1 MKIAMPIWNER
12 ISPVFDVA
20 EKVLILDV
28 QNRTVRSRSE
38 RTLAQ
43 CDPFEKIGQLRADG
57 VEVLV
62 CGAISRPVTVYAE
75 AQGIRTIPFM
85 AGDIE
90 DVIKAYL
97 EGRLASPGFFMPG
110 CYGRGGRFRGSGGGR
125 GRGACFGGKRTM
137 M

>member
-1 MKIAMPIWNER
+1 MKIAIPIWNKR

-28 QNRTVRSRSE
+28 QNRIVRSRSE
-38 RTLAQ
+38 RTLEQ
-43 CDPFEKIGQLRADG
+43 RDPFEKVGQLRTDG
-57 VEVLV
+57 VKVLV

-75 AQGIRTIPFM
+75 AQGIRTIPFV

-97 EGRLASPGFFMPG
+97 EGRLASPGFLMPG
-110 CYGRGGRFRGSGGGR
+110 CYGRQRRFRGPGGGR
-125 GRGACFGGKRTM
+125 GMGARFGGRRSIM
-137 M
+137 

>member
-1 MKIAMPIWNER
+1 MPIWNER

-28 QNRTVRSRSE
+28 QNRIVRSRSE
-38 RTLAQ
+38 RTLEQ
-43 CDPFEKIGQLRADG
+43 RDPFEKVGQLRTDG
-57 VEVLV
+57 VKVLV

-75 AQGIRTIPFM
+75 AQGIRTIPFV

-97 EGRLASPGFFMPG
+97 EGRLASPGFLMPG
-110 CYGRGGRFRGSGGGR
+110 CYGRQRRFRGPGGGR
-125 GRGACFGGKRTM
+125 GMGARFGGRRSIM
-137 M
+137 